1 MKYVLIELLLI
12 SFLLSFDMD
21 QWTHFKKVGPIH
33 SIIEDDELVHFISS
47 NGIYSYNDIEDN
59 YYYNYNLSNQI
70 DFNNKIDHFYFDSN
84 TGVYW
89 LVDKY
94 GIRMKHSFH
103 DFWSEI
109 SYRRF
114 NIIDT
119 SEIINIG
126 SSPNYIW
133 VKLYDRMIPLDQITG
148 LIIEQDIDYNEIN
161 NIDWSSVADNYG
173 QNINIDLSNYVIF
186 DEWDVRYNKIINNR
200 GDVLYPTAF
209 KEDRSGNIWVGTD
222 KGSIFKGSSYSHRL
236 EVVDFGLKFKNVTVA
251 IIDDNME
258 WWFGDS
264 QFLRTGIKRHKHSF
278 RKNNYPFLNKWD
290 EYRNQWKYI
299 DSDLSMLIQNIDVN
313 DIISMDN
320 IIYIGTMDGLL
331 IFDEFND
338 DWFKVDLNLYDR
350 AIWDLEYYNG
360 SIYVATSKGYNEIS
374 TISNQVIKD
383 ENSLSKILKNSEV
396 YDILIDDGIMYI
408 ASEKGLF
415 KKYLDM
421 DSYTLISD
429 RKFKNVAL
437 HKDYIFANDED
448 LWKISL
454 LDLKSENF
462 KSNVLNF
469 SISGNLLWL
478 NYIDY
483 CKLLNINTNNSWI
496 FDRGDG
502 ILSSKIY
509 NVNSNDDKV
518 WFMTNDGIAIYNW
531 DKSDYE

>member
-1 MKYVLIELLLI
+1 
-12 SFLLSFDMD
+12 
-21 QWTHFKKVGPIH
+21 
-33 SIIEDDELVHFISS
+33 
-47 NGIYSYNDIEDN
+47 
-59 YYYNYNLSNQI
+59 
-70 DFNNKIDHFYFDSN
+70 
-84 TGVYW
+84 
-89 LVDKY
+89 
-94 GIRMKHSFH
+94 
-103 DFWSEI
+103 
-109 SYRRF
+109 
-114 NIIDT
+114 
-119 SEIINIG
+119 
-126 SSPNYIW
+126 
-133 VKLYDRMIPLDQITG
+133 
-148 LIIEQDIDYNEIN
+148 
-161 NIDWSSVADNYG
+161 
-173 QNINIDLSNYVIF
+173 
-186 DEWDVRYNKIINNR
+186 
-200 GDVLYPTAF
+200 
-209 KEDRSGNIWVGTD
+209 
-222 KGSIFKGSSYSHRL
+222 
-236 EVVDFGLKFKNVTVA
+236 
-251 IIDDNME
+251 
-258 WWFGDS
+258 
-264 QFLRTGIKRHKHSF
+264 
-278 RKNNYPFLNKWD
+278 
-290 EYRNQWKYI
+290 
-299 DSDLSMLIQNIDVN
+299 MLIQNIDVN

-360 SIYVATSKGYNEIS
+360 SIYIATSKGYNEIS

-415 KKYLDM
+415 QKYLDI

-437 HKDYIFANDED
+437 HKNYIFANDED

-496 FDRGDG
+496 FDSRNG

-509 NVNSNDDKV
+509 NINSNDDKV